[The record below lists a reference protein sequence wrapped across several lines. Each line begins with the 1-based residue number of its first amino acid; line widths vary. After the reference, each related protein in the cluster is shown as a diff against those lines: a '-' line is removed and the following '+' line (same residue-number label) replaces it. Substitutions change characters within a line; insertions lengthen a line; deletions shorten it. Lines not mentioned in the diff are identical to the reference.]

1 MDKKKIFAIALFFIM
16 GFFMFTNANPANE
29 TKKKT
34 DIKNE
39 TTTEETTKKK
49 KSKKEE

>member
-29 TKKKT
+29 TKKK
-34 DIKNE
+34 I
-39 TTTEETTKKK
+39 EERMNQLLKKQK
-49 KSKKEE
+49 K